1 MIYALLGLIVLVSLA
16 IGLYCS
22 MKNGEL
28 KAQVAALG
36 EQIEDQEEGYAAE
49 LERVRAE
56 LAKLSKYAQ
65 IPDVLDRAKKT
76 EEQIAAKLEK
86 AEREASEVMREAR
99 HEAETIRD
107 IATREAERQ
116 KAGVLGEIEEDQ
128 TRAREAR
135 RIAEWQAN
143 NIVDEARKQAKE
155 IASQA
160 RKEARE
166 KTQKVAEVLSLATAY
181 ATQIRSAAERRAEE
195 IAGNAYRAL
204 ERHDHYRAAVKA
216 MENALSGYK
225 DVYAVPGTHVLDEL
239 ADEYAFHR
247 AGESLKL
254 ARQRTRI
261 MMENGLAASC
271 NYPEGW
277 KRDYAI
283 EFVLGAFNGKVDAL
297 LARVRPAQ
305 HGKLAQEI
313 KDAYA
318 VVNHNGEV
326 FRNTQINE
334 EFLDSR
340 LEELRWAVAVQRV
353 KERQREEQRAIRER
367 IREEEKARREYERAI
382 KQAEKDEELINKA
395 LEKARSEFERASEQE
410 KATYEAQLL
419 ELDAKLR
426 ELEEKN
432 KRAIS
437 MAQQTKCGHVY
448 VISNVG
454 SFGESVYKIG
464 LTRRLEPTDRVREL
478 GDASVPFAFDIHAMI
493 YSDDAPALETALH
506 RRFVSMQ
513 VNKVNKRKEFF
524 RLNLKDIRHA
534 VDVMGLDTRWT
545 MTAEATEYRETLA
558 LEQAMQSD
566 AEFTRHWLEGQSAYV
581 PSEDEDSD
589 EEDMDQID
597 AEQVA
602 QAED

>member
-28 KAQVAALG
+28 KGQVAALG

-340 LEELRWAVAVQRV
+340 LEEPMGRGGAAGQG
-353 KERQREEQRAIRER
+353 ASS
-367 IREEEKARREYERAI
+367 
-382 KQAEKDEELINKA
+382 
-395 LEKARSEFERASEQE
+395 ARSSGP
-410 KATYEAQLL
+410 
-419 ELDAKLR
+419 
-426 ELEEKN
+426 
-432 KRAIS
+432 S
-437 MAQQTKCGHVY
+437 
-448 VISNVG
+448 G
-454 SFGESVYKIG
+454 SGSG
-464 LTRRLEPTDRVREL
+464 RRRRPGGSTSGRSSRPRRTRN
-478 GDASVPFAFDIHAMI
+478 S
-493 YSDDAPALETALH
+493 S
-506 RRFVSMQ
+506 
-513 VNKVNKRKEFF
+513 
-524 RLNLKDIRHA
+524 
-534 VDVMGLDTRWT
+534 
-545 MTAEATEYRETLA
+545 
-558 LEQAMQSD
+558 
-566 AEFTRHWLEGQSAYV
+566 TRHWRRRGQNSNGPASRRRPPTRPSSWNWMRSSASWRRRTSGRSPW
-581 PSEDEDSD
+581 PSRRSVGTSTSSPTSGRSARACTRSALPVVWSRP
-589 EEDMDQID
+589 IGSGNS
-597 AEQVA
+597 ATPA
-602 QAED
+602 SPLRSISTP